1 MKKTFLSLLIL
12 LWVSNLKADDEKK
25 EWDINNP
32 PGKNKT
38 VEFTV
43 NEGTWMNLDVSPDGN
58 SIVFDMLGDIY
69 TIPLT
74 GGKAKVLRDGLA
86 WEVQPRF
93 SPNGKFISFTS
104 DAGGADNIWIIDVDG
119 SNPKQITKEDFRL
132 LNNADWTPDSEF
144 LIARKHYTSSRSAG
158 AGEMWMY
165 HISGGTGIE
174 LTKKK
179 NDQQDVNEPNVSS
192 DGKYMYYSEDM
203 YPGGFFQYN
212 KDPNNQIYAIK
223 RYEFDT
229 GETESL
235 AGGPGGAFRPQSSPD
250 GKYLAFVSR
259 VRTKTILFLKD
270 LDTGEEW
277 PLFDNLIKDQQEA
290 WAIFGVYP
298 NFDWTP
304 DSKNIIIYGNG
315 KIWNVNIS
323 DKSSSEIPF
332 EVKAKHRLQETVRF
346 KNKVYTE
353 EIDSKVLRG
362 TVTSPD
368 GTRIVYNAAGYIYV
382 YDTKSKSAK
391 RLTNEDNLEFEP
403 SFSNDGNKLVY
414 VTWTDEN
421 KGEIRVFDFITNNS
435 TKLDL
440 PKSIYR
446 TPSFSKDGS
455 VILYLKESGN
465 EHQGYTYTNK
475 PGIYIYDLSK
485 SETKIITDEGEYPQF
500 NTDYTRVYFQ
510 TGGYYFGE
518 LDKGY
523 HSVDLS
529 GNDRKTHFTST
540 YANKFVPSPDGQF
553 IAFNELHKVYIARFP
568 ITGQSIALSADMKS
582 LPVINVADD
591 AGINLHWS
599 HDSQK
604 LHWNLG
610 DKYHSISLKDAFDY
624 LSDNKKDSEKQKSTS
639 IDIGPKI
646 KSDKPSG
653 KVALTNTRIITMD
666 NDRQVIENG
675 TIIINENKIESIGK
689 KEYISIPSE
698 AKVIDMK
705 GKTTMPGL
713 IDVHAHQGTFRYGIS
728 PQKHWPYWANLAYGV
743 TTTHDPSSN
752 TEMVFSQSEM
762 IKSGRMVGPRTY
774 STGIIL
780 YGADGDFKAV
790 VNNLEDAKT
799 HLKRTKAFGAF
810 SVKSYNQPRRNQRQQ
825 IIEAAREQEM
835 LVFPEGGSNFYH
847 NLTMVADGHTGIEHN
862 IPIAPLYNDVLKF
875 WSNTNSHNTPTLIVN
890 YGSVT
895 GEYYWYQHTN
905 VWEKE
910 RLLRFTPREVIDSR
924 ARHRTMIPEEEYE
937 NGHILTSKSL
947 KKLTDSG
954 VKINMGAHGQIQGIG
969 AHWEMWMLHQGGMTE
984 MEVLSAAT
992 INGAEYLGMDS
1003 EIGSLEKGKLADI
1016 IVIDGNPLEDLY
1028 KTENV
1033 VYTIINGRVYDSE
1046 TMNEVGNYDVKK
1058 PDFWWESEKYEGF
1071 DFHERVQ
1078 SFETPKCQCGYN
1090 AHTHS
1095 Q

>member
-1 MKKTFLSLLIL
+1 MKQTFLFLLTL
-12 LWVSNLKADDEKK
+12 LWVSNLISEEAKDK
-25 EWDINNP
+25 WDISNP
-32 PGKNKT
+32 PGENKT

-43 NEGTWMNLDVSPDGN
+43 SEGTWMNLDVSPDGKT
-58 SIVFDMLGDIY
+58 IVFDMLGDIY
-69 TIPLT
+69 VIPIT
-74 GGKAKVLRDGLA
+74 GGNAKVLRQGLA

-93 SPNGKFISFTS
+93 SPNGKYISFTS
-104 DAGGADNIWIIDVDG
+104 DFDGADNIWIMDVDG
-119 SNPKQITKEDFRL
+119 SNPKQITKETFRL

-144 LIARKHYTSSRSAG
+144 LIARKHFTSTRSAG

-165 HISGGTGIE
+165 HISGGNGIG

-179 NDQQDVNEPNVSS
+179 NAQQDANEPNVSA

-203 YPGGFFQYN
+203 YTGGFFQYN

-223 RYEFDT
+223 RYEFET
-229 GETESL
+229 GETKVY

-250 GKYLAFVSR
+250 GKYLAFISR
-259 VRTKTILFLKD
+259 VRTKTILFIKD
-270 LDTGEEW
+270 LETGEEW
-277 PLFDNLIKDQQEA
+277 PVFDGLIKDQQEA

-304 DSKNIIIYGNG
+304 DNKNIVIYGNG
-315 KIWNVNIS
+315 KIWNVNVA
-323 DKSSSEIPF
+323 DKSTKEIPF
-332 EVKAKHRLQETVRF
+332 EVNVKHRLQETLKF
-346 KNKVYTE
+346 KNKVFTD

-362 TVTSPD
+362 VVTSPKGD
-368 GTRIVYNAAGYIYV
+368 KIAYNAAGYIYI
-382 YDTKSKSAK
+382 YDLNTKKAS
-391 RLTNEDNLEFEP
+391 RLTQENNLEFEP
-403 SFSNDGNKLVY
+403 SFSSDGTKLVY
-414 VTWTDEN
+414 VSWTDSD
-421 KGEIRVFDFITNNS
+421 KGKIKYFDFNS
-435 TKLDL
+435 NGPRTFSL
-440 PKSIYR
+440 PKGIYR
-446 TPSFSKDGS
+446 TPTFSKDGTKL
-455 VILYLKESGN
+455 LYLKEGGN
-465 EHQGYTYTNK
+465 EHQGYTYTNEA
-475 PGIYIYDLSK
+475 GIYLLDLSK
-485 SETKIITDEGEYPQF
+485 QSEPILISEEGEYPQF
-500 NTDYTRVYFQ
+500 NEDESRIYFQ

-523 HSVDLS
+523 HSVDLT
-529 GNDRKTHFTST
+529 GNDKKTHFTST
-540 YANKFVPSPDGQF
+540 YSNKFVPSPDGQF

-568 ITGQSIALSADMKS
+568 KTGQPIVLSADIKS
-582 LPVINVADD
+582 IPVVNVADD
-591 AGINLHWS
+591 AGINIHWSNDSQQLHWT
-599 HDSQK
+599 
-604 LHWNLG
+604 LG
-610 DKYHSISLKDAFDY
+610 DQYHTIDLNDSFDY
-624 LSDNKKDSEKQKSTS
+624 INDKQENSEKVKSKS
-639 IDIGPKI
+639 FDIGPLI

-653 KVALTNTRIITMD
+653 RIALTNTRIITMD
-666 NDRQVIENG
+666 NDRNVIENG
-675 TIIINENKIESIGK
+675 TIIINENRIESIGEK
-689 KEYISIPSE
+689 GEVNIPSGV
-698 AKVIDMK
+698 KTIDLK
-705 GKTTMPGL
+705 GKITMPGL

-728 PQKHWPYWANLAYGV
+728 PEKHWPYWANLAYGV

-762 IKSGRMVGPRTY
+762 IKTGRMVGPRTY

-790 VNNLEDAKT
+790 VNNLKDAKT

-825 IIEAAREQEM
+825 IIEAARELEM
-835 LVFPEGGSNFYH
+835 LVVPEGGSHFFH

-862 IPIAPLYNDVLKF
+862 IPVAPLYNDVLNF
-875 WSNTNSHNTPTLIVN
+875 WSNTKTHNTPTLIVN

-910 RLLRFTPREVIDSR
+910 RLLRFTPREIIDSR

-984 MEVLSAAT
+984 MEVLAAST

-1003 EIGSLEKGKLADI
+1003 EIGSIESGKLADI
-1016 IVIDGNPLEDLY
+1016 IVIDGNPLEDIY

-1033 VYTIINGRVYDSE
+1033 VYTILNGRIYESE
-1046 TMNEVGNYDVKK
+1046 TMDEVGNNDVKR
-1058 PDFWWESEKYEGF
+1058 PAFWWESEKYNGF
-1071 DFHERVQ
+1071 DFHERVK
-1078 SFETPKCQCGYN
+1078 SFEIPKCQCGYSN
-1090 AHTHS
+1090 HTH
-1095 Q
+1095 